1 MKTAYITIL
10 TLTKDSLNK
19 AVRCPVTIVGGKIDF
34 RIPAQNDPY
43 LICGIAD
50 FCTTEEGRV
59 YGTEWLNEFGIY
71 HVDLYQMMLARL
83 TDVEFILDK
92 NLAVALT
99 GTFTNDSSL
108 FRNADE
114 DYVIYSTLYGEVP
127 EPSNFQLQVR
137 NSTSEWS
144 TELDVWSSVNLK
156 FRLINL
162 ENPVQVISQDFDFE
176 TDPNPF
182 NGRLEQIQADG
193 FQIFFDDSSLANLTV
208 SAYNKD
214 TGFTGTVLLR
224 YIE

>member
-19 AVRCPVTIVGGKIDF
+19 AVRCPVTIVGDKIDF

-50 FCTTEEGRV
+50 FCTTEDGRV
-59 YGTEWLNEFGIY
+59 SGTEWLNEFGIY
-71 HVDLYQMMLARL
+71 HVDLYQMILARL
-83 TDVEFILDK
+83 TDVESILDK

-114 DYVIYSTLYGEVP
+114 DFVIYSTLYGEAP

-144 TELDVWSSVNLK
+144 TELDVWSGVNLK
-156 FRLINL
+156 FRIINL
-162 ENPVQVISQDFDFE
+162 ENPVQIISQDFDFE
-176 TDPNPF
+176 TVPNPF
-182 NGRLEQIQADG
+182 NGRLQEVQADG
-193 FQIFFDDSSLANLTV
+193 FRIFFNDSSLANLTV

-214 TGFTGTVLLR
+214 TEFTGTVLLR